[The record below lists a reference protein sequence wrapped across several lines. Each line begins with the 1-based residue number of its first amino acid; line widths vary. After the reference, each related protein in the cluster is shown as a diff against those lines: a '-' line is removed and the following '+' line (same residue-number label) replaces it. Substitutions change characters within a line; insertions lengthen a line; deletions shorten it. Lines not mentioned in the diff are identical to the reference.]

1 MSEREHYEE
10 KEEKEEKEEEKEDEK
25 QEKEEKSWDE
35 KYRRDPLSA
44 VVWAIILIWVGI
56 VLLGE
61 NLGLLRG
68 FRLGARGA
76 VIGTWDLIFIGAG
89 LLIII
94 EAVIRL
100 LVPEYRRP
108 IVGTIIFGAIVLS
121 IGLGNVISWGAV
133 WAVVLIVLGG
143 GMLLRGL
150 RRGD

>member
-1 MSEREHYEE
+1 MSEQEYYEE
-10 KEEKEEKEEEKEDEK
+10 KEEKEEKEEEKEEEK

-44 VVWAIILIWVGI
+44 VVWAIILIWVGV

-68 FRLGARGA
+68 FRLGTRGA

-89 LLIII
+89 LLFIV
-94 EAVIRL
+94 EAVVRL

-108 IVGTIIFGAIVLS
+108 VVGTIIFGAILLS

-133 WAVVLIVLGG
+133 WAVALIVLGG

-150 RRGD
+150 RRQD